1 MNIKSLTWVDNSNG
15 TYTYLI
21 CNTFAGN
28 FFIQDAY
35 EKGVKNG
42 KYFAELRV
50 DCYYDD
56 TLWSSNNQFENIEDA
71 KIAVKEELKRRIIEI
86 IDKYTE

>member
-1 MNIKSLTWVDNSNG
+1 MKIKPLVQTNDSVGN
-15 TYTYLI
+15 YTYLS
-21 CNTFAGN
+21 CKTFAGN

-42 KYFAELRV
+42 KYFAELRL

-56 TLWSSNNQFENIEDA
+56 ILWSSNIEFENVEDA
-71 KIAVKEELKRRIIEI
+71 KTAVREELKRRIIEI
-86 IDKYTE
+86 INNYTE